1 MLYGLKSASKFSFYF
16 HSLYKY
22 FDFLLVTDPLFE
34 TVKSNLVQSIVSRL
48 EDEVVK
54 ELVNALYHFA
64 MTRLNPDDV
73 TVSIDL
79 FYIKLTMI
87 IFLVHSTN

>member
-1 MLYGLKSASKFSFYF
+1 MLYGLKSAGK
-16 HSLYKY
+16 L
-22 FDFLLVTDPLFE
+22 FDWMKWIWTCLILAIGPVFE
-34 TVKSNLVQSIVSRL
+34 TVKSNLIQSIVSRL

-73 TVSIDL
+73 TVS
-79 FYIKLTMI
+79 Y
-87 IFLVHSTN
+87 

>member
-1 MLYGLKSASKFSFYF
+1 MARFIIAIGP
-16 HSLYKY
+16 
-22 FDFLLVTDPLFE
+22 VFE
-34 TVKSNLVQSIVSRL
+34 TVKSNLVQSIVGRL

-73 TVSIDL
+73 TVSYEFLTNKL
-79 FYIKLTMI
+79 FYDYL
-87 IFLVHSTN
+87 N

>member
-1 MLYGLKSASKFSFYF
+1 MWTY
-16 HSLYKY
+16 
-22 FDFLLVTDPLFE
+22 FLLATGHVFE
-34 TVKSNLVQSIVSRL
+34 TVKSNLIQSIVSRL

-73 TVSIDL
+73 TVSYSNFNKYL
-79 FYIKLTMI
+79 FYEL
-87 IFLVHSTN
+87 FD

>member
-1 MLYGLKSASKFSFYF
+1 MARSIIAIGP
-16 HSLYKY
+16 
-22 FDFLLVTDPLFE
+22 VFE
-34 TVKSNLVQSIVSRL
+34 TVKSNLVQSIVGRL

-73 TVSIDL
+73 TVSYEFLTNKL
-79 FYIKLTMI
+79 FYDYL
-87 IFLVHSTN
+87 N

>member
-1 MLYGLKSASKFSFYF
+1 MKFIWINISIFW
-16 HSLYKY
+16 LA
-22 FDFLLVTDPLFE
+22 TDPLFDQ
-34 TVKSNLVQSIVSRL
+34 VKSNLVQSIVSRL

-73 TVSIDL
+73 TVCNHLI
-79 FYIKLTMI
+79 
-87 IFLVHSTN
+87 

>member
-1 MLYGLKSASKFSFYF
+1 GTFSVHVMLYGLKSA
-16 HSLYKY
+16 
-22 FDFLLVTDPLFE
+22 TNDPQFE
-34 TVKSNLVQSIVSRL
+34 TVKSNLIQSIVTRL

-73 TVSIDL
+73 T
-79 FYIKLTMI
+79 
-87 IFLVHSTN
+87 

>member
-1 MLYGLKSASKFSFYF
+1 MYEWTLA
-16 HSLYKY
+16 HSIIAIGP
-22 FDFLLVTDPLFE
+22 VFE
-34 TVKSNLVQSIVSRL
+34 TVKSNLVQSIVGRL

-73 TVSIDL
+73 TVSYEFLTNKL
-79 FYIKLTMI
+79 FYDYL
-87 IFLVHSTN
+87 N

>member
-1 MLYGLKSASKFSFYF
+1 MYEWILARSIIAIGP
-16 HSLYKY
+16 
-22 FDFLLVTDPLFE
+22 VFE
-34 TVKSNLVQSIVSRL
+34 TVKSNLVQSIVGRL

-73 TVSIDL
+73 TVSYEFLTNKL
-79 FYIKLTMI
+79 FYDYL
-87 IFLVHSTN
+87 N

>member
-1 MLYGLKSASKFSFYF
+1 MFVN
-16 HSLYKY
+16 
-22 FDFLLVTDPLFE
+22 LLFFGINILATDPLFE
-34 TVKSNLVQSIVSRL
+34 TVKNNLVQSIVSRL

-73 TVSIDL
+73 TVRFDL
-79 FYIKLTMI
+79 F
-87 IFLVHSTN
+87 N

>member
-1 MLYGLKSASKFSFYF
+1 
-16 HSLYKY
+16 
-22 FDFLLVTDPLFE
+22 
-34 TVKSNLVQSIVSRL
+34 VKNNLVQSIVSRL

-73 TVSIDL
+73 TVRIYL
-79 FYIKLTMI
+79 FIYLIKI
-87 IFLVHSTN
+87 I